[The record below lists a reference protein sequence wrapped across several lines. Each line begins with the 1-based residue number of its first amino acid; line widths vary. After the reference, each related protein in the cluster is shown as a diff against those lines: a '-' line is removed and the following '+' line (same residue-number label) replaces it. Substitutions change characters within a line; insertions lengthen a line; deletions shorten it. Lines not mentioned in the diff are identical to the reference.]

1 MHPPSLLLGVIV
13 GGLLTSAVAY
23 YHYRRLKLHTPS
35 KLTTRLIGQPSS
47 YRLLPGDFKPTRY
60 PLGCCSWIR
69 ECDVTARLTEGYH
82 FYPLE
87 GATRGYRETEIN
99 GFIAREY
106 LMINAQGRRLGLAPT
121 LKGVGYESVA

>member
-1 MHPPSLLLGVIV
+1 MHTLSLLLGVIV

-47 YRLLPGDFKPTRY
+47 YRLLPANFKPTRY

-69 ECDVTARLTEGYH
+69 ECDVNARLSEGYH

-87 GATRGYRETEIN
+87 SATCGYRETEIN
-99 GFIAREY
+99 GLIAREY
-106 LMINAQGRRLGLAPT
+106 LMINLQGRRLGLAPAV
-121 LKGVGYESVA
+121 KGVKYKSVA

>member
-1 MHPPSLLLGVIV
+1 MHTLSLLLGVIV

-35 KLTTRLIGQPSS
+35 KIGTRLIGQPSS
-47 YRLLPGDFKPTRY
+47 YRLLPADFKPTRY

-69 ECDVTARLTEGYH
+69 ECDVNARLAEGYH

-87 GATRGYRETEIN
+87 SATCGYRETEIN
-99 GFIAREY
+99 GLIAREY
-106 LMINAQGRRLGLAPT
+106 LMINLQGRRLGQAPA
-121 LKGVGYESVA
+121 LKGVKHKSVA

>member
-1 MHPPSLLLGVIV
+1 MHTLSLLLGVIV

-47 YRLLPGDFKPTRY
+47 YRLLPANFKPTRY

-69 ECDVTARLTEGYH
+69 ECDVNARLSEGYH

-87 GATRGYRETEIN
+87 SATCGYRETEIN
-99 GFIAREY
+99 GLIAREY
-106 LMINAQGRRLGLAPT
+106 LMINLQGRRLGQAPA
-121 LKGVGYESVA
+121 LKGVKHKSVA